1 MGNSASFTFYNTKE
15 SHLHLT
21 KLICCWQ
28 SGNDWGFVCSV
39 QMWPPVLLFCAISL
53 CRRLRRQAPAVCDY
67 PVLLTEYDLLHKDA
81 AVPFI
86 IHRFVNTD
94 ALRILNVCGSVVS
107 KLWLKPKLRW
117 VFIDFYVK
125 ESRVRALRT
134 MSEGKSALFPT
145 GSEQYRSKQQ
155 TMWGCYN
162 SYLLHAGHL
171 RFSHSLCFSICF
183 FVFC

>member
-1 MGNSASFTFYNTKE
+1 MWITTSVLIFMKCQHRPTVTALYDRHIIVCPVGNSASFTFYNMKE

-28 SGNDWGFVCSV
+28 SGNDWCFVCSV

-94 ALRILNVCGSVVS
+94 ALRIWNVCRSVVS
-107 KLWLKPKLRW
+107 KLWLKPCQW
-117 VFIDFYVK
+117 SEMSFYW
-125 ESRVRALRT
+125 
-134 MSEGKSALFPT
+134 F
-145 GSEQYRSKQQ
+145 
-155 TMWGCYN
+155 
-162 SYLLHAGHL
+162 
-171 RFSHSLCFSICF
+171 LCKRL
-183 FVFC
+183 

>member
-1 MGNSASFTFYNTKE
+1 MWITTSVLIFMKCQRRPRKVHCNSTLWQTHHRLSSGNSASFTFYNTKE

-107 KLWLKPKLRW
+107 KLWLKPCQRSEMS
-117 VFIDFYVK
+117 FYW
-125 ESRVRALRT
+125 
-134 MSEGKSALFPT
+134 F
-145 GSEQYRSKQQ
+145 
-155 TMWGCYN
+155 
-162 SYLLHAGHL
+162 
-171 RFSHSLCFSICF
+171 LCKRL
-183 FVFC
+183 